1 MTVPVVFL
9 FHYLNQQHVIFSLL
23 NTMLSL
29 VVLFPGVGFGWQ
41 GRWRGVRPERGQA
54 DGRRGPRGGAH
65 GGDGRHRAPA
75 AAFRHRAAG
84 PVSQTQGI

>member
-1 MTVPVVFL
+1 ML
-9 FHYLNQQHVIFSLL
+9 YWIFF
-23 NTMLSL
+23 
-29 VVLFPGVGFGWQ
+29 FPGISFGWQ

-54 DGRRGPRGGAH
+54 DSRRGPRGGAH

-84 PVSQTQGI
+84 PASQTQGI